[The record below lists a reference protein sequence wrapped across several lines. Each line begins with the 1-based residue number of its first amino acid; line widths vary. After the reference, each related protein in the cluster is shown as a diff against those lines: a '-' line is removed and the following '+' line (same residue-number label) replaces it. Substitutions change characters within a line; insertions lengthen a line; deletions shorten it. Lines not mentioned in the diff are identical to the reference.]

1 MWVRIPPGVLVIRR
15 RTRPRFAGPDAWATL
30 GRRGPGT
37 STVRPRDPGGT
48 LTARSRDA
56 EKVRERLT
64 DVQERLRRARANLRV
79 LEEQVAYLGELADEA
94 ETRKLVSGTPLA
106 DRDWQRARTDHE
118 RHARLRDETRDEIDE
133 LELERDR
140 LLDRLLEVEGTR

>member
-1 MWVRIPPGVLVIRR
+1 MGYPRR
-15 RTRPRFAGPDAWATL
+15 DENRARPRF
-30 GRRGPGT
+30 
-37 STVRPRDPGGT
+37 RDHYGPGGT

-79 LEEQVAYLGELADEA
+79 LEEQVAYLGEVADEA

-106 DRDWQRARTDHE
+106 DREWQRARTDHE

-133 LELERDR
+133 LEKERDR
-140 LLDRLLEVEGTR
+140 LLDRLLEVEGMR